1 MIEFGRLI
9 NHLLNKFLVY
19 TQDAPLLFNSG
30 IFLVLFL
37 FFYGG
42 YIFFY
47 KNNLLRIIYVIAFSF
62 FFYYKSSGSFVFL
75 LAFSAI
81 FNYLSGFLIDSFQ
94 LKRNRKIILWISILI
109 NIGLLFYFKY
119 TFFFLKNWNIIT
131 SQNIQLDSIFLP
143 IGISFFT
150 FQAISYV
157 VDVYKREIFA
167 CRNLFDF
174 TFYLSFFPQLVAGPI
189 VRAKDFLPQI
199 RKKLEFDSL
208 TLGWGLFW
216 ILKGLF
222 KKAVLADYIAQY
234 VDLIYSNLEGYTGFE
249 HLLAMYGYSIQI
261 YCDFSGYSDM
271 AIGLALLMGY
281 ELCINFERPYLATSV
296 TDFWRRWHISLS
308 TWLRDYI
315 YIPLGGNRYGILRM
329 YLALIATM
337 LIGGFWHGADWKFVF
352 WGAMHGIGLIIHKVY
367 LTLLLKIKN
376 KRNIEQEKD
385 SQLEIEF
392 YKKEE
397 KRKEN
402 AFNNQIG
409 FLKKTIIPIK
419 DNFIHSIKNSLG
431 WLITFHFVTFLWLFF
446 RAESFEE
453 ALFSISKILTAT
465 EFDYALPFWE
475 TRSLFVVMLFVGLV
489 AHFSSKFSYQSLGNY
504 FAALPFWA
512 KAICYLVVIQ
522 IILQTQSEGI
532 QPFIYFQF

>member
-1 MIEFGRLI
+1 MIEFERAF
-9 NHLLNKFLVY
+9 NHLLNQFLVY
-19 TQDAPLLFNSG
+19 TQNAPLLFNSG

-37 FFYGG
+37 LFYGG
-42 YIFFY
+42 YIILY
-47 KNNLLRIIYVIAFSF
+47 KNDLIRIVYVIAFSF

-81 FNYLSGFLIDSFQ
+81 FNYLSGFSIDSFQ
-94 LKRNRKIILWISILI
+94 LKKNRKIVLWFSILV
-109 NIGLLFYFKY
+109 NVGLLFYFKY

-131 SQNIQLDSIFLP
+131 SQNIELDAIFLP

-157 VDVYKREIFA
+157 VDVYKREISA

-199 RKKLEFDSL
+199 RQKLEFDSV

-234 VDLIYSNLEGYTGFE
+234 VDLIYSNLDGYTGFE
-249 HLLAMYGYSIQI
+249 HLLAMYGYTIQI

-271 AIGLALLMGY
+271 AIGLGLLMGY
-281 ELCINFERPYLATSV
+281 ELCINFDRPYLATSI

-315 YIPLGGNRYGILRM
+315 YIPLGGNRHGILRM
-329 YLALIATM
+329 YLALMATM

-352 WGAMHGIGLIIHKVY
+352 WGAMHGVGLVVHKIY
-367 LTLLLKIKN
+367 LTLILEFRKN
-376 KRNIEQEKD
+376 NLEENSINNEQETNET
-385 SQLEIEF
+385 Q
-392 YKKEE
+392 
-397 KRKEN
+397 R
-402 AFNNQIG
+402 IG
-409 FLKKTIIPIK
+409 FLKATVLPFS
-419 DNFIHSIKNSLG
+419 DNLFNSIKNSLG
-431 WLITFHFVTFLWLFF
+431 WLFTFHFVAFLWIFF
-446 RAESFEE
+446 RAESFEK
-453 ALFSISKILTAT
+453 AWFSIQKIFTAT
-465 EFDYALPFWE
+465 DFSYALPFWE
-475 TRSLFVVMLFVGLV
+475 TRPLFIVMLFVGLFL
-489 AHFSSKFSYQSLGNY
+489 HFSSKLSYNNLGNY
-504 FAALPFWA
+504 FANLPFWA
-512 KAICYLVVIQ
+512 KAICYLIVIQ
-522 IILQTQSEGI
+522 IILQTQSEGV